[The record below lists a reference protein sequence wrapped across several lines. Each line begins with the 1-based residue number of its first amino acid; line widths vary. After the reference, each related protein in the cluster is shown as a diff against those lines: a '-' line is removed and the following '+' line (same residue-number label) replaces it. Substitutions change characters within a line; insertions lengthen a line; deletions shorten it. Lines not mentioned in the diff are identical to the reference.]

1 MEEVIKRKRGRPRK
15 NPIPIVEV
23 PAEVTKRPRGRPRK
37 IQIEA
42 PVAEALVVSVNI
54 PRKQVKAPAVSPARL
69 GVEHCSEV
77 LKTDRSG
84 NPVITR
90 NAKYVKGK
98 LVMEMIYDYK
108 KDEANYKL
116 KELI

>member
-15 NPIPIVEV
+15 NPIPVVEV

-37 IQIEA
+37 IQIEV

-54 PRKQVKAPAVSPARL
+54 PRKQVKAPTVSPVRL
-69 GVEHCSEV
+69 GVEYCSEL

-84 NPVITR
+84 NPLITR
-90 NAKYVKGK
+90 NAKYINGK
-98 LVMEMIYDYK
+98 LVMDMIYDYK

>member
-15 NPIPIVEV
+15 NPIPVVEAPV
-23 PAEVTKRPRGRPRK
+23 EVTKRPRGRPRK
-37 IQIEA
+37 IPIET
-42 PVAEALVVSVNI
+42 PVAEVLVVSVNM
-54 PRKQVKAPAVSPARL
+54 PRKKVKPPAAVPVCL
-69 GVEHCSEV
+69 GIEHCSEA

-84 NPVITR
+84 NPLITR
-90 NAKYVKGK
+90 NAKYIKGK

-108 KDEANYKL
+108 KDEVNYKL

>member
-15 NPIPIVEV
+15 NPIPVVEA
-23 PAEVTKRPRGRPRK
+23 PIEVTKRPRGRPRK

-54 PRKQVKAPAVSPARL
+54 PRKQVKAPAVSPVRL
-69 GVEHCSEV
+69 GVEYCSEL

-84 NPVITR
+84 NPLITR
-90 NAKYVKGK
+90 NAKYINGK
-98 LVMEMIYDYK
+98 LVMDMIYDYK

>member
-15 NPIPIVEV
+15 NPIPVIEV
-23 PAEVTKRPRGRPRK
+23 PKRPRGRPRK
-37 IQIEA
+37 IPIETPAA
-42 PVAEALVVSVNI
+42 PAFVVSVNI
-54 PRKQVKAPAVSPARL
+54 PRKKVKPPAAAPVCL
-69 GVEHCSEV
+69 GIEHCSEV

-84 NPVITR
+84 NPLITR